1 MSSNY
6 CRECGTKLEPREL
19 EHEGIV
25 PYCPKCGQYRFPQ
38 YNVAVSM
45 IVVNEE
51 KDEILLI
58 QQYGR
63 PSYILVAG
71 YVSRGEGLEDAVVR
85 EVKEETGLTV
95 SHMKFNRT
103 QFFEKSDTLMCNFT
117 AFVENTEGF
126 DPNYE
131 IDSCKWF
138 SREGA
143 RANIRPNSLAEFFLD
158 AYLDESAG
166 DSCAEAPVSE
176 RFEFRDIRPEEAER
190 AAEIEQIVFPPN
202 EAVLPDDVK
211 EQAAVAPELFL
222 VAVDKSTGKIAGFL
236 NGIAT
241 NETEFRDEFFTD
253 KSLHEPD
260 GSNVMLLG
268 LDVVPEYQRH
278 GLGTEIMR
286 QYCLREKARGRKR
299 IVLTCLP
306 RLVAMY
312 TKMGFTDLGMSSS
325 TWGGES
331 WHEMEILL

>member
-1 MSSNY
+1 MIGKF

-19 EHEGIV
+19 EHEGVV
-25 PYCPKCGQYRFPQ
+25 PYCPTCGQFRFPQ

-63 PSYILVAG
+63 PTYILVAG

-117 AFVENTEGF
+117 AFVKNTEGF

-158 AYLDESAG
+158 AYLDESAPL
-166 DSCAEAPVSE
+166 AE

-202 EAVLPDDVK
+202 EAVFPDDVK
-211 EQAAVAPELFL
+211 EQAAVAPDLFL
-222 VAVDKSTGKIAGFL
+222 VAVDRSTGEIAGFL

-253 KSLHEPD
+253 KSLHDPD

-286 QYCLREKARGRKR
+286 QYCLREKARDRRR

-312 TKMGFTDLGMSSS
+312 TKMGFTDLGMSGS